1 MYTKKHKEMGSQL
14 MISGRVH
21 CVKIMNK
28 FITILTFTNGARE
41 VACPLVPMGLDT
53 PLVVSRV
60 DN

>member
-1 MYTKKHKEMGSQL
+1 
-14 MISGRVH
+14 MISGWVY

-28 FITILTFTNGARE
+28 FITILMFQNGARE
-41 VACPLVPMGLDT
+41 VACPLVPTGLDT